1 VTDPLLSRPTDRRRL
16 LTTALAAPMVLAASR
31 VFAAGTAAADDAEA
45 RALDAL
51 YQAALAEGGKLIVYA
66 GGDTP
71 QQQDGTK
78 AAFLKQFP
86 KMAIDIVVDY
96 SKFHDVRVDNQLA
109 TKTLVPDV
117 VQLQTLQN
125 FPRWKAEGHLL
136 PFKPEGFAKVH
147 PSFRDSDGAWIA
159 TSVIAFSTLIDVAAV
174 GGGLASPKDLIDP
187 QWRGKIASSYPHDDD
202 AVLFLYKRYAETY
215 GWDWIAKLAAQDVQ
229 FARGSHSPRL
239 ALTQHQR
246 VIGVGGSG
254 SLTAIDQPIRW
265 QAPDGHPFLAWGQRA
280 AIFKAGRNRSAAK
293 LFMAWQISRARQVTS
308 YNGWSVRTDVQPAG
322 GLKPVWTDANAH
334 VEAFPAFMADRAL
347 AERWRQTF
355 AVYFGEVTGAPTPG
369 VLGLH
374 PGA

>member
-1 VTDPLLSRPTDRRRL
+1 MTDSLFSHPIDRRRL
-16 LTTALAAPMVLAASR
+16 LTTALAAPMVLAADR
-31 VFAAGTAAADDAEA
+31 ALAADTSTTTDAEV

-51 YQAALAEGGKLIVYA
+51 YQSALAEGGKLIVYA

-96 SKFHDVRVDNQLA
+96 SKFHDVRIDNQLA
-109 TKTLVPDV
+109 TNSLVPDV

-147 PSFRDSDGAWIA
+147 PSFRDPNGAWIA
-159 TSVIAFSTLIDVAAV
+159 TGVIAFSYMTDVAAV
-174 GGGLASPKDLIDP
+174 GGALASPKDLVDP
-187 QWRGKIASSYPHDDD
+187 QWRGKIASSYPNDDD
-202 AVLFLYKRYAETY
+202 AVLFLYKLYAETY
-215 GWDWIAKLAAQDVQ
+215 GWDWIAKLAAQEVQ

-239 ALTQHQR
+239 ALTQHQKI
-246 VIGVGGSG
+246 IGVGGSG
-254 SLTAIDQPIRW
+254 SLTVADQPIRW
-265 QAPDGHPFLAWGQRA
+265 QAPDNHPFLAWGQRA
-280 AIFKAGRNRSAAK
+280 AILKAGKNRSAAK
-293 LFMAWQISRARQVTS
+293 LYMAWQISRARQEAS

-322 GLKPVWTDANAH
+322 GLKPAWTYANAH
-334 VEAFPAFMADRAL
+334 IEAFPAFMADRAL

-355 AVYFGEVTGAPTPG
+355 AIYFGEVSGAPTPG